1 MSRSVNI
8 PLLPVAERS
17 TDNVGGA
24 VNALKFGDA
33 TEDNVEADEG
43 NYPVDAG
50 AKDINVGVTEDDVE
64 ADEGHDPVRA
74 GAEDANVDAEE
85 VDAETTCFVRN

>member
-1 MSRSVNI
+1 MSGLVYV

-33 TEDNVEADEG
+33 TEDDVKADEG
-43 NYPVDAG
+43 NDSVDVG
-50 AKDINVGVTEDDVE
+50 AEDVNVGVTEDDVE
-64 ADEGHDPVRA
+64 ADEGNDPVGA

-85 VDAETTCFVRN
+85 AGSEITSFVRN

>member
-17 TDNVGGA
+17 TNNVGGA
-24 VNALKFGDA
+24 VNALKIGDA

-43 NYPVDAG
+43 NDPVDAG
-50 AKDINVGVTEDDVE
+50 AKDVNVGVTEDDVE
-64 ADEGHDPVRA
+64 ADEGNDPVGA

-85 VDAETTCFVRN
+85 AGAETTSFVRN